1 MLFRSGL
8 ATNWDLEGLR
18 TTVDALHR
26 KQGEIVHSMN
36 QQVTYLKQ
44 LDRTVTFNHQAIA
57 NLSTTLKDIAMR
69 SQETFQEIA
78 TKLEWGNLQRETATA
93 IRELEFTLTQLEISI
108 DELISA
114 IQYVM
119 NGRVT
124 VNLIN
129 PTILQDMLKNVALVL
144 PEGLSPNNVYLYYE
158 VIQTA
163 MLADMHSL
171 KLVLDVPI
179 KTVSRQY
186 ELYKTVVLPTH
197 IFNNTYAWF
206 EIGRITLLLICCNAP
221 T

>member
-1 MLFRSGL
+1 
-8 ATNWDLEGLR
+8 
-18 TTVDALHR
+18 
-26 KQGEIVHSMN
+26 VHSIN
-36 QQVTYLKQ
+36 QQVTYFKQ
-44 LDRTVTFNHQAIA
+44 LDGTVRFNYQAIA
-57 NLSTTLKDIAMR
+57 NLPATLKDIAMR
-69 SQETFQEIA
+69 SQEKFQEIA
-78 TKLEWGNLQRETATA
+78 TKLEWGNLQREAAMA

-108 DELISA
+108 DEFMNA
-114 IQYVM
+114 MQYVM
-119 NGRVT
+119 IGRVP
-124 VNLIN
+124 VNLIS
-129 PTILQDMLKNVALVL
+129 PTILQDMLKNVTLVL
-144 PEGLSPNNVYLYYE
+144 PESYELIVRLSPNNVYLYYE